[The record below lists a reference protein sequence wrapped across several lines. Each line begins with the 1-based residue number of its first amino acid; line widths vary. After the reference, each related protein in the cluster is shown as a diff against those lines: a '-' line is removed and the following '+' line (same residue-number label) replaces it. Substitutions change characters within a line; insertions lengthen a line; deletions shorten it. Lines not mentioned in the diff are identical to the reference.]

1 MKLKPYPEYK
11 DSGVEWIGDI
21 PVSWGIFKLKHV
33 INEFISG
40 GTPNSD
46 NEKFWVQNEEDG
58 VPWVAIGDMT
68 NNEVVEDT
76 KKKITFD
83 GLANKKLRIL
93 KSGTLIYSIF
103 ASLGKVSLLGIDAT
117 TNQAILGLITNEKID
132 GIFLKYYLR
141 YLEKP
146 IIALSN
152 ANTQNNLNSTIVK
165 NIEFSLPNDYNDQIK
180 IASFLDKKTSE
191 IDLTIEKDTRLIEL
205 LKEKR
210 TALINHVVT
219 KGLDST
225 VKMKDSGVEW
235 IGEIPESWEIGRM
248 GADCTVKARLG
259 WRGLKASEYVNEGY
273 IFLSTPNIKNNEIDF
288 ENVNYITPERYFES
302 PEIMLDVGDVL
313 LAKDGST
320 LGISNVVRYLPV
332 PATVNSS
339 IAVIKPKNGLNSV
352 YLHYFISS
360 AYMQNVIQKIKD
372 GMGVPHLFQA
382 DIRKFTIFKPPI
394 EEQYLIASYIDQ
406 KTAEIG
412 LLIQNVQNKINLVE
426 EYKKSL
432 IHHVVTGK
440 MDVREVA
447 V

>member
-1 MKLKPYPEYK
+1 MNLKPYPEYK
-11 DSGVEWIGDI
+11 DSGVEWIGEI

-46 NEKFWVQNEEDG
+46 NEKFWVQDEEDG
-58 VPWVAIGDMT
+58 IPWVAIGDMT
-68 NNEVVEDT
+68 NNEVVMDT
-76 KKKITFD
+76 KKKITLD
-83 GLANKKLRIL
+83 GLANKRLRIL

-132 GIFLKYYLR
+132 DIFLKYYLK
-141 YLEKP
+141 YLEQP

-165 NIEFSLPNDYNDQIK
+165 NIEFSLTNDFNDQKK

-191 IDLTIEKDTRLIEL
+191 IDLTIEKDSRLIEL

-219 KGLDST
+219 KGLDPM
-225 VKMKDSGVEW
+225 VRMKDSGVEW
-235 IGEIPESWEIGRM
+235 IGEIPEDWEVKKLKHTSLVSSVKLNKKPKELPYIGLEHIQS
-248 GADCTVKARLG
+248 GNGVLI
-259 WRGLKASEYVNEGY
+259 E
-273 IFLSTPNIKNNEIDF
+273 NNVEEVDSSVTCF
-288 ENVNYITPERYFES
+288 KK
-302 PEIMLDVGDVL
+302 GDIL
-313 LAKDGST
+313 FGKLRPYLAKVLEAPFDGVGTTELVVIRMDECINSRFAFYQLLSDRFINLVNALT
-320 LGISNVVRYLPV
+320 YGVKMPRANPDQIVNISICVPPIKEQKEISLYLDKE
-332 PATVNSS
+332 SS
-339 IAVIKPKNGLNSV
+339 KIDNI
-352 YLHYFISS
+352 
-360 AYMQNVIQKIKD
+360 IQKI
-372 GMGVPHLFQA
+372 QEN
-382 DIRKFTIFKPPI
+382 I
-394 EEQYLIASYIDQ
+394 E
-406 KTAEIG
+406 
-412 LLIQNVQNKINLVE
+412 LLE

-440 MDVREVA
+440 VDVREVA